1 MSEKLTIYTDGGA
14 RGNPGPAAIGFV
26 IYEDNKIIYQ
36 HGEYIGEATNNYAE
50 YMAVVKALMT
60 AKKFKPDEIDFKL
73 DSNLVVQQL
82 NQKYKIKNEDL
93 GKLFIKIW
101 NARQSFKKVT
111 FSHIERSK
119 NKLADWLVNK
129 ALNEELKNKK

>member
-1 MSEKLTIYTDGGA
+1 MSKELVIYTDGGA

-26 IYEDNKIIYQ
+26 IYEGNKIIQ
-36 HGEYIGEATNNYAE
+36 QKGEYIGKATNNFAE
-50 YMAVVKALMT
+50 YMAVVKALEE
-60 AKKFKPDEIDFKL
+60 AKRLNPEVIHFYL

-101 NARQSFKKVT
+101 NTRQSFKKVT

-119 NKLADWLVNK
+119 NKLADKLVNQ
-129 ALNEELKNKK
+129 ALDREQRSF